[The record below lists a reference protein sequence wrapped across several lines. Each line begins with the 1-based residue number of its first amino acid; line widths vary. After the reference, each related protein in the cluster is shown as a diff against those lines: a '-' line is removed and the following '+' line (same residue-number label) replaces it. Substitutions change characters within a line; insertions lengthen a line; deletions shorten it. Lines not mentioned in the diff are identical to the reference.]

1 MQCHFLFDSPEKTKK
16 NMNLDRR
23 SSWHLFVTF
32 VLFLFDLILCWR
44 FLFLF
49 KTRPLRLGKKNV
61 ACDVFIHTHTHT
73 NIHNAFLRMEIIWF
87 WFYFFVP
94 QKKRRK
100 REGSWWWWW
109 WWWRSFG
116 RRGPCSFLSFGY
128 VIWTARACR
137 SQTRGLFS
145 NSLCCRSSFFKN

>member
-1 MQCHFLFDSPEKTKK
+1 MGVTLSPTAWTFSFYQGPSAFGRAQPMRKEMKKEKKRFSFPVIDICRFVSSFLIQKDTQTGGGGNQRNDTDGVQCHFLFDSPEKTKK

-73 NIHNAFLRMEIIWF
+73 NIHNAFLRMEII
-87 WFYFFVP
+87 
-94 QKKRRK
+94 
-100 REGSWWWWW
+100 
-109 WWWRSFG
+109 
-116 RRGPCSFLSFGY
+116 
-128 VIWTARACR
+128 
-137 SQTRGLFS
+137 
-145 NSLCCRSSFFKN
+145 